1 MSLKKMVLGFC
12 CVALLAAG
20 AQAAVKLKVT
30 NLPVPFP
37 GVDTS
42 GFLDPGTPG
51 LGMAKLTLN
60 LRTFAVTVSGRGNVP
75 NLAFTKVTFVDQDAL
90 GIGGGL
96 TLLQD
101 KYVVSARGAATY
113 SGKFQVP

>member
-1 MSLKKMVLGFC
+1 MSLKKMVVGLC
-12 CVALLAAG
+12 CVALLTAA
-20 AQAAVKLKVT
+20 AQAAPKLKIT

-42 GFLDPGTPG
+42 GFLDPGNPG
-51 LGMAKLTLN
+51 LGMAKVTVN

-75 NLAFTKVTFVDQDAL
+75 NLAFVRVVFVDQDAL

-96 TLLQD
+96 ILLQD
-101 KYVVSARGAATY
+101 KYTVSARGAASY